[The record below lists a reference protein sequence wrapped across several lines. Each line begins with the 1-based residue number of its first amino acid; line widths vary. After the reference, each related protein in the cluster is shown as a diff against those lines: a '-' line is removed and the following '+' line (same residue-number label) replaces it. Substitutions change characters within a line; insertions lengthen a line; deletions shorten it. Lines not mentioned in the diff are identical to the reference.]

1 MGNKPYTLGSGK
13 LYTAVFDETAGIP
26 SVSELE
32 KEENRIGSISGG
44 ATLEYKATY
53 YAVKDDLGEVDDQVI
68 TAEEASIKSSV
79 LTWNAATLE
88 KLASTAR
95 SATDEDGLT
104 VVKIGG
110 LTQDNGKKYVIH
122 FVHKS
127 GTKRITIVGKCIDGF
142 SLAFAKDKET
152 VVDAVFKALG
162 QDKEGTL
169 IMYREGTPK
178 TTTTET
184 TTE

>member
-1 MGNKPYTLGSGK
+1 MNNNKPYTLGAGK
-13 LYTAVFDETAGIP
+13 LFTTVFEESKGIP
-26 SVSELE
+26 SISELE
-32 KEENRIGSISGG
+32 KEENRLGSISGG

-53 YAVKDDLGEVDDQVI
+53 YNVKDDLGEVDDQVI
-68 TAEEASIKSSV
+68 TAEEASIKSGV
-79 LTWNAATLE
+79 LTWNATTLE

-95 SATDEDGLT
+95 TSTDEDGLT

-110 LTQDNGKKYVIH
+110 LANDNGKKYVIH

-127 GTKRITIVGKCIDGF
+127 GAKRITIVGKCIDGF

-162 QDKEGTL
+162 QDDEGTL
-169 IMYREGTPK
+169 IIYREGVPK
-178 TTTTET
+178 SQQAE
-184 TTE
+184 